1 MQEKKMKNVRRIAG
15 AAVFTL
21 IFSLSAFAGD
31 IHTGAPQP
39 EPTPVTAQGDMH
51 TMRAG
56 DITTGNADAD
66 AVSDSVTG
74 AALALIESVLSLF

>member
-1 MQEKKMKNVRRIAG
+1 MKNVRRIAG

-21 IFSLSAFAGD
+21 VLSFSAFAGD

-39 EPTPVTAQGDMH
+39 EPTPITAQGDMH

-56 DITTGNADAD
+56 DMTTGNADAE
-66 AVSDSVTG
+66 AISDSVT
-74 AALALIESVLSLF
+74 AAAVVLIQSVLSLF